1 MAAAYFGLEVTPG
14 QSRGLLNKRDCASP
28 EAILNLCAN
37 HNVKVHFFC
46 LFGYPGT
53 GRPEAEATIEF
64 VLNYAD
70 KVDTLDIFRFGY
82 MRGTQVPGAKPIV
95 RADSDWALEYDWL
108 PDGAGVLS
116 IQESEELKT
125 ELEEIM
131 WNEHPRMLHP
141 TYRMLSPWMRK
152 AQPEGA
158 SNNAKAV
165 YRAKTN

>member
-1 MAAAYFGLEVTPG
+1 M
-14 QSRGLLNKRDCASP
+14 
-28 EAILNLCAN
+28 
-37 HNVKVHFFC
+37 KVHFFC

-64 VLNYAD
+64 VLNHAD

-131 WNEHPRMLHP
+131 WERTSKDAASDLQN
-141 TYRMLSPWMRK
+141 
-152 AQPEGA
+152 AQPMDAEGTVRR
-158 SNNAKAV
+158 S
-165 YRAKTN
+165 